1 MCSRGIEFVS
11 ISTICRLEFGTEQY
25 GIFYHFITHNY
36 NKSKLLYICDVLN
49 VLNCDVWS
57 SYLSTID
64 ETYISNNSVALMN
77 ETSLWSLQNYNAYF
91 LSYQCCFIF

>member
-49 VLNCDVWS
+49 VLNWDVWS
-57 SYLSTID
+57 SYLST
-64 ETYISNNSVALMN
+64 TPR
-77 ETSLWSLQNYNAYF
+77 
-91 LSYQCCFIF
+91 